1 MGINTSKY
9 GAGHGMQDTGYMRH
23 RFILHPASC
32 ILHLTLVLIFALP
45 SSSHA
50 QERLRLAT
58 TTSVQD
64 SGLMPYLLQ
73 VFEKRCGCKVDVIA
87 VGSGQAL
94 KLAINGDVDMVIV
107 HDPAAEKQFLEDGW
121 GINHKTFMMNDFVIL
136 GPQSDPARIK
146 GMKSAA
152 QAFSS
157 IQKTNSLFISRGDD
171 SGTHKRELDLWQKAG
186 GKPAPPWHMEI
197 GQGMGAV
204 LTMANEKQAYTIC
217 DRATYRSRGGQL
229 NLKVLVEGDP
239 DLLNYYSAMQVNP
252 TRFPSAKNI
261 LSGQMIGWLC
271 SPEGQKRIGAY
282 AVNGHRLFNPTCE
295 GGKK

>member
-152 QAFSS
+152 SRHSPAF
-157 IQKTNSLFISRGDD
+157 KRRTHFLSLAEMIPGLTKESWISGRRPGANRHPPGTWK
-171 SGTHKRELDLWQKAG
+171 SGKAW
-186 GKPAPPWHMEI
+186 AR
-197 GQGMGAV
+197 
-204 LTMANEKQAYTIC
+204 C
-217 DRATYRSRGGQL
+217 
-229 NLKVLVEGDP
+229 
-239 DLLNYYSAMQVNP
+239 
-252 TRFPSAKNI
+252 
-261 LSGQMIGWLC
+261 
-271 SPEGQKRIGAY
+271 
-282 AVNGHRLFNPTCE
+282 
-295 GGKK
+295 

>member
-1 MGINTSKY
+1 M
-9 GAGHGMQDTGYMRH
+9 
-23 RFILHPASC
+23 
-32 ILHLTLVLIFALP
+32 VP
-45 SSSHA
+45 SSPIA
-50 QERLRLAT
+50 GDNPIGLAAVIEGRAADHT
-58 TTSVQD
+58 
-64 SGLMPYLLQ
+64 
-73 VFEKRCGCKVDVIA
+73 VDVIA